1 MICKELI
8 VYLKKEEKR
17 EEKRKK
23 KFFFRLS
30 YSTQILIHKPL
41 FPPGGFQQCRSTALF
56 HVC

>member
-1 MICKELI
+1 MICKELM

-17 EEKRKK
+17 EAK
-23 KFFFRLS
+23 FFRLS